1 MKAAKPVDID
11 NKAHQRQSQKQ
22 KQKEPVVVHQSEAEV
37 AGTQMQRSGS
47 PTVVTGSGNPNNNLV
62 DRNGNNPMTQT
73 IYDQG
78 SEIMYGRF
86 QESLKQTGDANH
98 PDTKKAEKD
107 YMSTKNVSQV
117 QDYNDHKLGTSLPK
131 TSQDETTKSKVEN
144 QEVMSELILQAGGDG
159 GGKFRVPI
167 VYRKDGYYIIDFHS
181 NQTDYDGSIIKDENQ
196 FLRFITKVLNESDQ
210 VLPKDKPK
218 SVTLEGNFEGIPKLL
233 EKGGGIKHTPSKQEY
248 KVDGKS
254 AVQEGIMGNGN
265 GTGKSKKSVEE
276 LEEEFDSFPQSVKK
290 LIRESEKGNLITPE
304 EKLALAQYIF
314 DHLTVLEMLDYASKV
329 SESAMSLEDFKTSI
343 QQYKQNKTARET
355 EQKQRNGLEKQLSTA
370 SFKELYKLYKDYAEW
385 IRSSSRNTAIT
396 TTISTT
402 SSNTQSNDMGIA
414 LASSIIMTDKEEI
427 LTTALER
434 AGYKGGI
441 AEFEKLIH
449 DYEAAFEKEALHTAI
464 EQLQKYKHIL
474 FEEKNKLENTAYLQ
488 QLLNQI
494 KGTGAAHLYNT
505 GKTEK
510 ASATKYR
517 RNGEA
522 FDVDVDYQKL
532 ERGQQKIN
540 KADSLVNTI
549 PHDLVKEKQFDKAEF
564 AATSDTTSLYKFL
577 KEYIEEKQASI
588 SSIEDK
594 ITEDPEAIYG
604 MGLLYNTCKQTQGIV
619 KGSVL
624 DEILTDK
631 KTNIEELEFVK
642 NIAIAFGAI
651 VLTIASAGTGTLA
664 LVALGAN
671 FALSAYTIYETI
683 ETYKTEKD
691 GYNAG
696 VLSDDPSL
704 LWVVLAI
711 AGAVV
716 DAAALRSAFKAAEP
730 IAAATKAFNDAEDA
744 TRAIDKLK
752 KDLAKIKGLDEK
764 ISRNIVKSAEAQAK
778 YLQTLF
784 KVMGKANSDV
794 GVLALGYN
802 IKLAYLSIR
811 KGMISFEKFLLDL
824 KAANLLKE
832 SQLTKE
838 QITML
843 EKAFTHADELAK
855 VKDEATLARIEE
867 AFANDDYKAIEKI
880 VNELEETKK
889 TSKEVIAGDD
899 LNKQKSLLDKSEKL
913 PSKLVEGRNIY
924 RGSQEEYMLAK
935 KHMEKEIERKIDEI
949 SKLDISKSQQ
959 KKLIRSF
966 QGRNKGYIEGYI
978 DNMSFNKNSI
988 RESGEIYRGEEIFKA
1003 YNVGRDGGINTAGAW
1018 SRSIDTEYVML
1029 SEIAEKLGAKQ
1040 GGKYTNIVGKIKIV
1054 SELPY
1059 CMSCQGV
1066 IQDFGNMFPEVEI
1079 ILIDNI
1085 KY

>member
-1 MKAAKPVDID
+1 MKAAKPVEKD

-37 AGTQMQRSGS
+37 AATQIQKPGGQTAVAGS
-47 PTVVTGSGNPNNNLV
+47 TNPNPNV
-62 DRNGNNPMTQT
+62 VSINGNIPIAHGSQT
-73 IYDQG
+73 VYDQG
-78 SEIMYGRF
+78 AEIMYKKH
-86 QESLKQTGDANH
+86 QESLAQTGDVNH
-98 PDTKKAEKD
+98 PDTKKMEKG
-107 YMSTKNVSQV
+107 YISTLNVNQA
-117 QDYNDHKLGTSLPK
+117 QDYNNLKSETSQPK
-131 TSQDETTKSKVEN
+131 TSQDEVTKSKAES
-144 QEVMSELILQAGGDG
+144 QEVVSELIFQSGGDG
-159 GGKFRVPI
+159 GGKFRPPI

-181 NQTDYDGSIIKDENQ
+181 NQTDYDGSIIKDESQ

-233 EKGGGIKHTPSKQEY
+233 EKGGEIKHTPSKQEY
-248 KVDGKS
+248 KVDGKI

-276 LEEEFDSFPQSVKK
+276 LQEEFDSFPQSVKK

-329 SESAMSLEDFKTSI
+329 SESTMSLEGFKASI
-343 QQYKQNKTARET
+343 RQYKQNKADRET
-355 EQKQRNGLEKQLSTA
+355 QQKQRNALEKQLSTA

-385 IRSSSRNTAIT
+385 IKSSSRNTAIT
-396 TTISTT
+396 TAI
-402 SSNTQSNDMGIA
+402 SNTQSSNMGNDMGIA
-414 LASSIIMTDKEEI
+414 LASSIIMTDKGEI
-427 LTTALER
+427 LTTALEK

-441 AEFEKLIH
+441 AEFEKLID

-505 GKTEK
+505 GKNEK
-510 ASATKYR
+510 AGATKYR

-532 ERGQQKIN
+532 EQGQKKIN

-549 PHDLVKEKQFDKAEF
+549 PHDLVKEKQFDKAAF
-564 AATSDTTSLYKFL
+564 ATTSDTASLYKFL

-588 SSIEDK
+588 SNIEDK

-880 VNELEETKK
+880 VNELEETKTK
-889 TSKEVIAGDD
+889 TKTKTRGQTEEQLTSLGRGNPPLTPEELQRVIEWQNYRNSIMEEVRDWDFSHFKDQDLKAALRKARNNIIDHMTPDD
-899 LNKQKSLLDKSEKL
+899 LAA
-913 PSKLVEGRNIY
+913 VI
-924 RGSQEEYMLAK
+924 
-935 KHMEKEIERKIDEI
+935 KE
-949 SKLDISKSQQ
+949 Q
-959 KKLIRSF
+959 
-966 QGRNKGYIEGYI
+966 
-978 DNMSFNKNSI
+978 
-988 RESGEIYRGEEIFKA
+988 RGEKIFVNGELFDHIGEYNEAMFSINNAYISLTRQIKYHTDYPEIVKEFQDF
-1003 YNVGRDGGINTAGAW
+1003 YR
-1018 SRSIDTEYVML
+1018 
-1029 SEIAEKLGAKQ
+1029 KL
-1040 GGKYTNIVGKIKIV
+1040 NKIKDKYN
-1054 SELPY
+1054 ELRI
-1059 CMSCQGV
+1059 SS
-1066 IQDFGNMFPEVEI
+1066 
-1079 ILIDNI
+1079 
-1085 KY
+1085 KK